1 MLDVQNRSL
10 TLCSCTICCS
20 RRFCSLRACANPS
33 GHEIIEIFVVCDGVL
48 IVRIDVGC
56 ALPTMVRDVLV
67 LFGSINF
74 EFIVFGEMLSER
86 TFDMVCMSA
95 MHGGGFELNE
105 LCRRR
110 YSGIVDTIPFPFG
123 TGAVVD
129 IN

>member
-1 MLDVQNRSL
+1 M
-10 TLCSCTICCS
+10 
-20 RRFCSLRACANPS
+20 
-33 GHEIIEIFVVCDGVL
+33 L

-56 ALPTMVRDVLV
+56 ALPTMVLDVLV